1 MGETRDERLEQFL
14 EENDSVVVGL
24 REGAWLDV
32 DGEDI
37 RVGGRHGGKIFRRS
51 RAPEEL
57 PEQGELPALPK
68 VL

>member
-37 RVGGRHGGKIFRRS
+37 RVGGGRHGGKIFRR
-51 RAPEEL
+51 
-57 PEQGELPALPK
+57 
-68 VL
+68 